1 MTSDELL
8 PWQARH
14 ELASEDSDLTDLRE
28 VYGDW
33 TKDGEE
39 K

>member
-1 MTSDELL
+1 ML
-8 PWQARH
+8 PQMLNRRAAA
-14 ELASEDSDLTDLRE
+14 ELAVDESELTDLRE

-39 K
+39 E